1 MWISKNRNWLQVFRT
16 SIDSCFAGP
25 TLFLLVSGTGPAGY
39 FEDWIYGEIILGET
53 ISSNSMD
60 TRLVAFSNEHKHS

>member
-1 MWISKNRNWLQVFRT
+1 MWISKNRNCLQVFRT

-39 FEDWIYGEIILGET
+39 FEDWHVSELIGAHTY
-53 ISSNSMD
+53 N
-60 TRLVAFSNEHKHS
+60 N